1 VVSAAVCFDA
11 AVARIVLAAGL
22 PVVLCGSDGDTLSRV
37 EASLRS
43 VGRVALLVDDPGGD
57 GVVTAALAMA
67 GELFGND
74 AVVVDSVAQAGQIA
88 AEGSWPAPDPPAG
101 GERQSGPGSGSVE
114 GPR

>member
-1 VVSAAVCFDA
+1 M
-11 AVARIVLAAGL
+11 LAAGL
-22 PVVLCGSDGDTLSRV
+22 PVVLCGTDGDTLSRV

-57 GVVTAALAMA
+57 AAVTAALAMA

-74 AVVVDSVAQAGQIA
+74 PEVVDSVVRAGQIA
-88 AEGSWPAPDPPAG
+88 AETAWAGPGPASG